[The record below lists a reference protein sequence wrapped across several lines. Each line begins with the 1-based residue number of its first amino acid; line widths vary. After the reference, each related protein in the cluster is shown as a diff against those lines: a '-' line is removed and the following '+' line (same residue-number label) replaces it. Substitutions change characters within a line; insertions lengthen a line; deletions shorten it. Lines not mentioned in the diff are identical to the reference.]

1 MTYFTPD
8 NIESLAVTAIS
19 AAAYLDA
26 CDEGIKTVRLDPIY
40 YLACGKVLRQIF
52 SLLDPVLHFPRLLEH
67 SAAARDIAESVQISR
82 RIGVSRL
89 CYYPELSI
97 VLSRAAV

>member
-8 NIESLAVTAIS
+8 NIESLAVSAIS

-26 CDEGIKTVRLDPIY
+26 CDDGAKTVRLDPSY

-52 SLLDPVLHFPRLLEH
+52 SLLDPGLYFPILLKH
-67 SAAARDIAESVQISR
+67 SAAACDVAESVQISR

-89 CYYPELSI
+89 CYYPELSA
-97 VLSRAAV
+97 VLNRAAV

>member
-26 CDEGIKTVRLDPIY
+26 CDEGAKTTRLDPGY
-40 YLACGKVLRQIF
+40 YQACGNVLRQIF
-52 SLLDPVLHFPRLLEH
+52 SLIDPTRHFARILEH
-67 SAAARDIAESVQISR
+67 SAAARDVAESVRIS
-82 RIGVSRL
+82 SRL
-89 CYYPELSI
+89 GLSRHSYYPEL
-97 VLSRAAV
+97 VLALHRAAA

>member
-19 AAAYLDA
+19 AAGYLDA
-26 CDEGIKTVRLDPIY
+26 CDEGITTVRLDPSY
-40 YLACGKVLRQIF
+40 YQACGKVLGHIF
-52 SLLDPVLHFPRLLEH
+52 SLLDPVLHFPILLEH
-67 SAAARDIAESVQISR
+67 SAAARDVAESVQISR

-89 CYYPELSI
+89 CFYPELSF
-97 VLSRAAV
+97 VLNRAAV

>member
-8 NIESLAVTAIS
+8 NIESLTVSAIS

-26 CDEGIKTVRLDPIY
+26 CDEGAKTVRLDPSY
-40 YLACGKVLRQIF
+40 YLACGKVLGQIF
-52 SLLDPVLHFPRLLEH
+52 SLLDPVLLFPILLEH
-67 SAAARDIAESVQISR
+67 SVAESVQISR

-89 CYYPELSI
+89 CYYPELSV
-97 VLSRAAV
+97 VLNRAAV